1 MDKESLA
8 WLVIRVI
15 GLLLLGG
22 AIFHMVTMIL
32 NFILNTILV
41 TSIIDLSESI
51 EGDTIRLPTLR
62 WDSLVYGLLL
72 LPPAFYFLRYGTTV
86 HRWLVKE

>member
-1 MDKESLA
+1 MDKGSLA

-32 NFILNTILV
+32 NIIVNTILV
-41 TSIIDLSESI
+41 TSIIDSSESI
-51 EGDTIRLPTLR
+51 EGGIVRLPTIR
-62 WDSLVYGLLL
+62 WDSLLYGVLL
-72 LPPAFYFLRYGTTV
+72 LPIAFYFLRYGATV